1 MGMTTKEEDFVVQM
15 MAVNSHSYLM
25 LFTNT
30 GKVHL
35 RKAYQI
41 PEASRTAKGTNIV
54 NLVELTSDEKITSII
69 SVAEFSDEDYLTM
82 ITKLGVIKRTP
93 MAEYVYH
100 RKGGKI
106 AINLDEGDEL
116 VFVKRT
122 QGEGELVIATREG
135 NAVRFSEENV
145 RSMGRTARGVRGIT
159 LRGDDYVTGV
169 AVVTEGEKLITITEK
184 GFGKRTEF
192 SDFRLMKNRGGSGVC
207 VHNISEKTGLLCGI
221 TSVSEEDDIM
231 LITDQGQIVRTPAS
245 GIPVYSRGASGVIV
259 MRLGEGQNVVNF
271 TKVARAPEED
281 ATEETESTETP
292 NTETPETVSD
302 KE

>member
-1 MGMTTKEEDFVVQM
+1 
-15 MAVNSHSYLM
+15 M

-54 NLVELTSDEKITSII
+54 NLIELTDGEKVTSII
-69 SVAEFSDEDYLTM
+69 SVADFSDEDYLTM
-82 ITKLGVIKRTP
+82 ITKMGVIKRTP

-106 AINLDEGDEL
+106 ALSLDEGDEL

-122 QGEGELVIATREG
+122 QGEGEIIIATREG

-169 AVVTEGEKLITITEK
+169 AVVAEGEKLITITEK
-184 GFGKRTEF
+184 GYGKRTEF
-192 SDFRLMKNRGGSGVC
+192 DDFRLMKNRGGSGVC
-207 VHNISEKTGLLCGI
+207 VHNISDKTGLLCGI
-221 TSVSEEDDIM
+221 ASVAEDDDIM

-245 GIPVYSRGASGVIV
+245 GIPVYSRSASGVIV
-259 MRLGEGQNVVNF
+259 MRLGEGQSVVNF
-271 TKVARAPEED
+271 TKVAKEPENEVTGETSAD
-281 ATEETESTETP
+281 NAHAETTEASKTDSE
-292 NTETPETVSD
+292 N
-302 KE
+302 